1 MNDASIF
8 ETLALAPGLM
18 LRNRLVMSP
27 MTTWSADDDGTVS
40 DQEVDYYRAR
50 VKDVGLVI
58 TGCTHVQP
66 NGAGFTGEFASY
78 DDSFLPSLTK
88 LALAAK
94 SGGAPAILQIFHAGV
109 KTTPDLSDDIVAAS
123 AVTGEAGPFSASV
136 TPRALGDAEVVDMVA
151 AFGEATRRAIE
162 AGFDGVEIH
171 GAHGFIPQNFYS
183 PHSNTRDD
191 RWGGTL
197 EKRLRFPLALVEDV
211 RSVVTEHATQPFVIG
226 YRISPDEPNDDGL
239 RIKDTLVLVDRLID
253 AGIDYLHV
261 SLPDALHATPV
272 DDPDGTPIVTV
283 MTRHIAGR
291 VPMIAAGQVR
301 TPAQAEEAISA
312 GLSLVAL
319 GQALV
324 IDPDWVAKARDGRD
338 DVIKADVAKSE
349 ARALHIPDKLWA
361 IIEMAQGWFKV
372 RPE

>member
-8 ETLALAPGLM
+8 QPLALAQGLR

-27 MTTWSADDDGTVS
+27 MTTWSANDDGTVS
-40 DQEVDYYRAR
+40 DQEIDYYRAR

-88 LALAAK
+88 LAVAAK
-94 SGGAPAILQIFHAGV
+94 SGGAPAILQIFLAGV

-123 AVTGEAGPFSASV
+123 AVPGEAGPFSAAV
-136 TPRALGDAEVVDMVA
+136 TPRTLSDAEVVDMVA

-191 RWGGTL
+191 RWGGTI
-197 EKRLRFPLALVEDV
+197 EKRLRFPIALVEDV
-211 RSVVTEHATQPFVIG
+211 RSVVAEHASRPFVIG

-239 RIKDTLVLVDRLID
+239 RINDTLVLVDRLIE

-261 SLPDALHATPV
+261 SLPDALRATPV
-272 DDPDGTPIVTV
+272 DDPDGTPVATV
-283 MTRHIAGR
+283 MTRHVAGR
-291 VPMIAAGQVR
+291 VPVIAAGQVR
-301 TPAQAEEAISA
+301 TPTQAREAIAS

-324 IDPDWVAKARDGRD
+324 INPDWVAQARGGRD
-338 DVIKADVAKSE
+338 DEINFDVAKSE

>member
-8 ETLALAPGLM
+8 ETLALAPDLT

-27 MTTWSADDDGTVS
+27 MTTWSANDDGTVS
-40 DQEVDYYRAR
+40 DQEVDYFRAR

-88 LALAAK
+88 LAVAAK

-123 AVTGEAGPFSASV
+123 AVTGEAGPFSAAV
-136 TPRALGDAEVVDMVA
+136 TPRALSDAEVVDMVA

-183 PHSNTRDD
+183 PHSNTRGD

-211 RSVVTEHATQPFVIG
+211 RSVVAEHATQPFVIG
-226 YRISPDEPNDDGL
+226 YRISPDEPNEDGL
-239 RIKDTLVLVDRLID
+239 RIKDTLMLVDRLID

-283 MTRHIAGR
+283 MTRHVAGR
-291 VPMIAAGQVR
+291 VPVIAAGQVR
-301 TPAQAEEAISA
+301 TPAQAKEAIAA
-312 GLSLVAL
+312 GLSLIAL

-324 IDPDWVAKARDGRD
+324 INPDWVTKARRGRD
-338 DVIKADVAKSE
+338 NEIRTDIAKSE
-349 ARALHIPDKLWA
+349 AHALHIPDKLWA
-361 IIEMAQGWFKV
+361 IIEMAQGWFKI

>member
-1 MNDASIF
+1 MNDSSIF
-8 ETLALAPGLM
+8 ETLELGQGLT

-40 DQEVDYYRAR
+40 DQEVDYYQAR

-66 NGAGFTGEFASY
+66 NGVGFTGEFASY

-88 LALAAK
+88 LAIAAK

-123 AVTGEAGPFSASV
+123 AIPGEAGPFSAAV
-136 TPRALGDAEVVDMVA
+136 TPRALSDAEVVDMIA
-151 AFGEATRRAIE
+151 AFGAATRRAIE

-191 RWGGTL
+191 RWGGTPDN
-197 EKRLRFPLALVEDV
+197 RLRFPLALVEEV
-211 RSVVTEHATQPFVIG
+211 RRVATEHATQPFVIG
-226 YRISPDEPNDDGL
+226 YRTSPDEPNEDGL
-239 RIKDTLVLVDRLID
+239 RIKDTLVLIDRLID
-253 AGIDYLHV
+253 AGVDYLHV

-272 DDPDGTPIVTV
+272 DDPDGAPIVTV
-283 MTRHIAGR
+283 MTRHVAGR
-291 VPMIAAGQVR
+291 VPVIAAGQVR
-301 TPAQAEEAISA
+301 TPAQAREAIA
-312 GLSLVAL
+312 TGLSLIAL

-324 IDPDWVAKARDGRD
+324 IDPDWVAKARDGRND
-338 DVIKADVAKSE
+338 AIKTDVAKSE
-349 ARALHIPDKLWA
+349 ASVLHIPDKLWA

-372 RPE
+372 RPD

>member
-8 ETLALAPGLM
+8 ETLALAPGLT

-27 MTTWSADDDGTVS
+27 MTTWSANDDGTVS

-58 TGCTHVQP
+58 TGCTHVQA
-66 NGAGFTGEFASY
+66 NGVGFTGEFASY

-88 LALAAK
+88 LAVAAK

-123 AVTGEAGPFSASV
+123 AVPGEAGPFSAAV
-136 TPRALGDAEVVDMVA
+136 TPRALSDAEVVDIIV

-197 EKRLRFPLALVEDV
+197 EKRLGFPLALVEDV
-211 RSVVTEHATQPFVIG
+211 RRVVAEHATQPFVIG

-239 RIKDTLVLVDRLID
+239 RINDTLVLVERLIE

-272 DDPDGTPIVTV
+272 DDPDGTLIVTV
-283 MTRHIAGR
+283 MTHHVAGR
-291 VPMIAAGQVR
+291 VPVIAAGQVR
-301 TPAQAEEAISA
+301 TPAQARDAIAA

-324 IDPDWVAKARDGRD
+324 MDPDWVAKARDGRD
-338 DVIKADVAKSE
+338 DAIKADVAKSE
-349 ARALHIPDKLWA
+349 ARALHIPGKLWA
-361 IIEMAQGWFKV
+361 IIEKAQGWFKV